1 MPEARQHH
9 LVTVWNPSIA
19 PQAMDDHIAVL
30 LAGLRRFREG
40 AADADP
46 CVWFG
51 RVRSPNRQ
59 QPLPHFSEV
68 LALDAETPV
77 DERDTREAHLY
88 LTDYRSLY
96 VGQLG
101 SITGDDMAAEDPAS
115 VPEYYRTLRLDCDC
129 WFQLFDIRRIVEDD
143 TLAVVAELRKL
154 RNVHYNDR
162 PVSIYGGMVNL
173 PLVVYRDDGIRF
185 FEDRER
191 LLDGQLWVEFDAEHA
206 GLGALERDL
215 RDNLLGEAAWTALDV
230 GTRSFVTTAERIFR
244 DNRANAGF
252 DFAPVLG
259 GFAKALEIECNR
271 RLRDGLVRCPTAARL
286 ANLDGETVDVTT
298 RSLTLGELVRALT
311 GEHELRTALASRLT
325 HAGWFSGELPVIL
338 DGFRDV
344 RNRGTHSGR
353 IERAVAQQWRDRMMG
368 VGSEGVLVR
377 LASVRRR

>member
-1 MPEARQHH
+1 MPESRQHH
-9 LVTVWNPSIA
+9 LVTVWNPSLA

-30 LAGLRRFREG
+30 LAGLRRFRDG
-40 AADADP
+40 TSDTDP

-59 QPLPHFSEV
+59 QSLPHFAEV
-68 LALDAETPV
+68 LALDAETPE
-77 DERDTREAHLY
+77 DESDAREAHLY

-101 SITGDDMAAEDPAS
+101 SITQDDMAVEDPAA
-115 VPEYYRTLRLDCDC
+115 VPAYYRKLRLECDC
-129 WFQLFDIRRIVEDD
+129 WFQLFDVRRIVEDD

-173 PLVVYRDDGIRF
+173 PLVVYRDDGVRF

-206 GLGALERDL
+206 GLGRLERDL
-215 RDNLLGEAAWTALDV
+215 RDNLLGEGVWTSLDV
-230 GTRSFVTTAERIFR
+230 GTRSFITTAERIFR

-259 GFAKALEIECNR
+259 SFAKALEIECNR
-271 RLRDGLVRCPTAARL
+271 RLREGLTRSAPGARL
-286 ANLDGETVDVTT
+286 ANIDGETVDVTA
-298 RSLTLGELVRALT
+298 RSLTLGQLVTVIT
-311 GEHELRTALASRLT
+311 GEPELRAALANRLT
-325 HAGWFSGELPVIL
+325 HAGWFSGDFAVIL

-344 RNRGTHSGR
+344 RNRGTHAAP
-353 IERAVAQQWRDRMMG
+353 IDRALAQQWRDRMMG
-368 VGSEGVLVR
+368 VGCEGILVK
-377 LASVRRR
+377 LAGVRKR

>member
-1 MPEARQHH
+1 
-9 LVTVWNPSIA
+9 
-19 PQAMDDHIAVL
+19 MDDHIAVL

-40 AADADP
+40 HAEADP

-59 QPLPHFSEV
+59 QPLPHFDEV

-77 DERDTREAHLY
+77 DERDAREAHLY

-101 SITGDDMAAEDPAS
+101 SITGDDMSAEEPAS
-115 VPEYYRTLRLDCDC
+115 VPEYYRKLRLDCDC

-185 FEDRER
+185 FDDRDR

-206 GLGALERDL
+206 GFGALERDL
-215 RDNLLGEAAWTALDV
+215 RDNLLGEAAWTSLDV
-230 GTRSFVTTAERIFR
+230 GTRSFITTAERIFR

-252 DFAPVLG
+252 DFAPVMG
-259 GFAKALEIECNR
+259 GFAKALEVECNR
-271 RLRDGLVRCPTAARL
+271 RLREGLARSPAAARM

-298 RSLTLGELVRALT
+298 RSLTLGELVRAFS
-311 GEHELRTALASRLT
+311 GEDELRTALSNRLT
-325 HAGWFSGELPVIL
+325 HGGWFSGDLAVIL
-338 DGFRDV
+338 DGFREV

-353 IERAVAQQWRDRMMG
+353 IERAVAQHWRDRMVG
-368 VGSEGVLVR
+368 VGCNGIFVR
-377 LASVRRR
+377 LAEVRAR

>member
-1 MPEARQHH
+1 MPELRQHH

-40 AADADP
+40 SGETDP

-59 QPLPHFSEV
+59 QPLPHFAEV
-68 LALDAETPV
+68 LALDAETPM
-77 DERDTREAHLY
+77 DERDAREAHLY

-101 SITGDDMAAEDPAS
+101 SITGDDMSAEEPAA
-115 VPEYYRTLRLDCDC
+115 VPEYYRQLRLDCDC

-154 RNVHYNDR
+154 RNVHYSDR

-191 LLDGQLWVEFDAEHA
+191 LLDGQLWVEFDAGNA

-215 RDNLLGEAAWTALDV
+215 RDNLLGEAAWTSLDA
-230 GTRSFVTTAERIFR
+230 GTRSFITTAERIFR

-259 GFAKALEIECNR
+259 GFAKALEVECNR
-271 RLRDGLVRCPTAARL
+271 RLRDGLNRCPFAARL
-286 ANLDGETVDVTT
+286 ANLDGETVDVTA
-298 RSLTLGELVRALT
+298 RSLTLGELVRALS
-311 GEHELRTALASRLT
+311 GEQELRTALANRLT
-325 HAGWFSGELPVIL
+325 HAGWFSGDLAVIL

-353 IERAVAQQWRDRMMG
+353 IERAVAQHWRDRMVG
-368 VGSEGVLVR
+368 VGCEGIFVR